1 MGFGKGRGSKGL
13 NRPCFFNFSKTL
25 DKGLLR
31 YENLLFLM
39 AVTSARLTFVPEG
52 PPVGLL
58 AWP

>member
-13 NRPCFFNFSKTL
+13 NKPCFLSFSKTL
-25 DKGLLR
+25 DNGLPR
-31 YENLLFLM
+31 SENFLFLM
-39 AVTSARLTFVPEG
+39 AATSVGLTFVPEG